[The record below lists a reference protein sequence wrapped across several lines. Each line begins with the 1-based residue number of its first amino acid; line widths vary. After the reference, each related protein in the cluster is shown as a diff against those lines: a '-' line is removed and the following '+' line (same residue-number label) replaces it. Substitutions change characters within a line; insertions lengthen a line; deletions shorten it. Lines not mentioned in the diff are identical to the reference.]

1 MTFEIP
7 LRPEAQIVSV
17 QLGATIYILRL
28 IWVDN
33 PEAGWLLDISNADGE
48 ALLTGVPL
56 VAGADLLE
64 QYPDLGFGGKLF
76 CGSDGDLLTP
86 PRYDNLGVTAHLWW
100 SPDE

>member
-48 ALLTGVPL
+48 PLLTGVPL
-56 VAGADLLE
+56 VAGADLLA
-64 QYPDLGFGGKLF
+64 QYPDLGFGGRLF
-76 CGSDGDLLTP
+76 VGSDGNLLEP
-86 PRYDNLGVTAHLWW
+86 PTYENLGVTAHMWW
-100 SPDE
+100 EPDE